1 MLALYLSLLES
12 PLDRASFHRIYREN
26 YDAMMA
32 AAQRYFPE
40 DHTAAEDVVHN
51 SFLRMIE
58 NYSAISQVPQEKLPT
73 YILIMVKNEAIDMQR
88 KQKRVM
94 SLEDCAPI
102 EAPVP
107 RDEADVLAVIRSM
120 PENYRALLELRFV
133 LGLGYQ
139 EIVDRLGLTLP
150 TVTGRISRGRKLL
163 IEKLKEEGYTP

>member
-12 PLDRASFHRIYREN
+12 PLDRSSFHRIYREN

-32 AAQRYFPE
+32 VAQRYFPE
-40 DHTAAEDVVHN
+40 DGTAAEDVVHN
-51 SFLRMIE
+51 SFLRIIE

-88 KQKRVM
+88 KQKRVTF
-94 SLEDCAPI
+94 LEDWTPV
-102 EAPVP
+102 EAPDP
-107 RDEADVLAVIRSM
+107 GSEADVLTVIRSM
-120 PENYRALLELRFV
+120 PETYRAILELRFV

-139 EIVDRLGLTLP
+139 EIADRTGLSLSA
-150 TVTGRISRGRKLL
+150 VTGRISRGRKLL